1 MCPIIPKRVRQRDF
15 QVIGDHPTELTYIV
29 FISMYAIVEING
41 QQFKAEAGKKLFVH
55 HIQNAEAGATVEFEK
70 VLLVDK
76 DGNVTVGLPT
86 VEGAKVVCEVV
97 SPLVKGDKVLVFHKK
112 RRKGYRKLNGHRQ
125 QFTELT
131 IKEVVA

>member
-1 MCPIIPKRVRQRDF
+1 
-15 QVIGDHPTELTYIV
+15 
-29 FISMYAIVEING
+29 MYAIVEING

-55 HIQNAEAGATVEFEK
+55 HILGAEGGQTIEFER
-70 VLLVDK
+70 VLLVDN
-76 DGNVTVGLPT
+76 DGAITVGAPEI
-86 VEGAKVVCEVV
+86 EGAKVVAEVV
-97 SPLVKGDKVLVFHKK
+97 TPLVKGDKVLVFHKK